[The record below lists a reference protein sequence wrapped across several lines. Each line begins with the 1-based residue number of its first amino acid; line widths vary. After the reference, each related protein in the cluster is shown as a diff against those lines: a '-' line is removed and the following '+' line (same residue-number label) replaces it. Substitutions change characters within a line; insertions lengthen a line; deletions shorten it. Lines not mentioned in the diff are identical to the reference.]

1 MTFTLVKIV
10 SRVEFID
17 AARRLWSGMDDC
29 PATSS
34 LTPSPQLEAANQRLY
49 ALREQVSARHQAP
62 GAPDVLPR
70 SAGNGLPWDAGASR
84 LPDNMATTIATLPSH
99 LGWGSHALTAV
110 LRRQAHESSSDERNE
125 WGWLTRFEETAVPAS
140 ADTANE
146 QHKPSTSRRTKTN
159 EGQLPDWVKLYPDIG
174 LGMLREELTAPGRL
188 WLILRYLDRE
198 GRGGVRIGIITSQLT
213 QKSSTLRLC
222 GKRQLRNL
230 LQDGEG
236 VYWHRDKEH
245 VWLRSAARVAF
256 ALGVDRLTG
265 QPVALPT
272 AALLDGIGTF
282 RAHLY
287 AAFHS
292 GRAKETQHGDPA
304 MPIARETLEHL
315 SGVGRSS
322 QRNYEDRVGIGVQ
335 PNFVVGELSTKEAM
349 EKQAWAKGQ
358 ALFQLKDYRGQQG
371 RKGKTYLAWQLPNSY
386 SGQHR
391 HRPRG
396 RQKRIN
402 RKLKDLVMKGM
413 PGNVG
418 GPSETHQPEK
428 IYYPNGKLAA
438 KAYGRDAGRELFWKR
453 HRTGNGR
460 FSVWQQLGG

>member
-1 MTFTLVKIV
+1 
-10 SRVEFID
+10 
-17 AARRLWSGMDDC
+17 MDGSH
-29 PATSS
+29 ATSS
-34 LTPSPQLEAANQRLY
+34 PTSSPQLEAANQRLY
-49 ALREQVSARHQAP
+49 ALREQARVQRLAA
-62 GAPDVLPR
+62 GAPDDLPR
-70 SAGNGLPWDAGASR
+70 SAGNGLPWDAGSSQPSDSTAS
-84 LPDNMATTIATLPSH
+84 TIATLPGH
-99 LGWGSHALTAV
+99 LGWSSQPLTAV
-110 LRRQAHESSSDERNE
+110 LRRQARESFSGTNE
-125 WGWLTRFEETAVPAS
+125 QEWLARLSETAVSAS
-140 ADTANE
+140 ADTTNG
-146 QHKPSTSRRTKTN
+146 QHKPSTSSRHVKTN
-159 EGQLPDWVKLYPDIG
+159 EAQLPDWVKLYPDIG

-188 WLILRYLDRE
+188 WLMLRYLDSE
-198 GRGGVRIGIITSQLT
+198 GCGTIRIDIIRKKLT
-213 QKSSTLRLC
+213 KKNSMLRLC

-236 VYWHRDKEH
+236 VYWSRDKEY

-265 QPVALPT
+265 RPVALPT

-292 GRAKETQHGDPA
+292 GRAKETPHGDQV
-304 MPIARETLEHL
+304 MPIARETLEQL

-322 QRNYEDRVGIGVQ
+322 QRNYEERIGVDVQ
-335 PNFVVGELSTKEAM
+335 ANFAVGDLSTKENQ
-349 EKQAWAKGQ
+349 EKRAWAKGQ
-358 ALFQLKDYRGQQG
+358 ALFELKDYRGQQG

-418 GPSETHQPEK
+418 GTNGTRQPEK

-438 KAYGRDAGRELFWKR
+438 KAYGRDAERELYWKR

-460 FSVWQQLGG
+460 FDLWQQTGGQ

>member
-1 MTFTLVKIV
+1 MSMIHALVWL
-10 SRVEFID
+10 FD
-17 AARRLWSGMDDC
+17 AGRILWSGMDGSQ
-29 PATSS
+29 ATS
-34 LTPSPQLEAANQRLY
+34 SPQLEAANQRLY
-49 ALREQVSARHQAP
+49 VLREQARAKRQSP
-62 GAPDVLPR
+62 GAPGHLPR
-70 SAGNGLPWDAGASR
+70 SADKGLPWDAGASQP
-84 LPDNMATTIATLPSH
+84 PDSTASTIATLPRH
-99 LGWGSHALTAV
+99 LGWGSQTLTAV
-110 LRRQAHESSSDERNE
+110 LRRHAHESSSDDTDDRE
-125 WGWLTRFEETAVPAS
+125 WLARFEETAVPAS
-140 ADTANE
+140 ADTANG
-146 QHKPSTSRRTKTN
+146 QRKSSAPHHTTTN
-159 EGQLPDWVKLYPDIG
+159 ESQLPDWVKLYPDIG

-188 WLILRYLDRE
+188 WLMLRYLDSE
-198 GRGGVRIGIITSQLT
+198 GCGFIRIDIIKRKLT
-213 QKSSTLRLC
+213 KKNSKLRLC

-230 LQDGEG
+230 LQDGDG
-236 VYWHRDKEH
+236 VYWRRDKEH

-265 QPVALPT
+265 RPVALPT

-292 GRAKETQHGDPA
+292 GRAKETPHGDQV
-304 MPIARETLEHL
+304 MPIARETLEQL

-322 QRNYEDRVGIGVQ
+322 QRNYEERIGVDVQ
-335 PNFVVGELSTKEAM
+335 ANFAIGDLSTKENQ
-349 EKQAWAKGQ
+349 EKRAWAKGQ
-358 ALFQLKDYRGQQG
+358 ALFELKDYRGQQG

-418 GPSETHQPEK
+418 GTNGTRQPEK

-438 KAYGRDAGRELFWKR
+438 KAYGRDAERELYWKR
-453 HRTGNGR
+453 YRTGTGR
-460 FSVWQQLGG
+460 FEVWQQLGRGEA

>member
-1 MTFTLVKIV
+1 VSMFHALVWL
-10 SRVEFID
+10 FD
-17 AARRLWSGMDDC
+17 AGRILWSGMDGSH
-29 PATSS
+29 ATSS
-34 LTPSPQLEAANQRLY
+34 PTSSPQLEAANQRLY
-49 ALREQVSARHQAP
+49 ALREQARAKRQAAGAP
-62 GAPDVLPR
+62 GELPR
-70 SAGNGLPWDAGASR
+70 SAGNGLPWDAGSSQPSDSTAS
-84 LPDNMATTIATLPSH
+84 TIATLPGH
-99 LGWGSHALTAV
+99 LGWSSQPLTAV
-110 LRRQAHESSSDERNE
+110 LRRQARESFSGTNE
-125 WGWLTRFEETAVPAS
+125 QEWLARLSETAVSAS
-140 ADTANE
+140 ADTTNG
-146 QHKPSTSRRTKTN
+146 QHKPSTSSRHVKTN
-159 EGQLPDWVKLYPDIG
+159 EAQLPDWVKLYPDIG

-188 WLILRYLDRE
+188 WLMLRYLDSE
-198 GRGGVRIGIITSQLT
+198 GCGTIRIDIIRKKLT
-213 QKSSTLRLC
+213 KKNSMLRLC

-236 VYWHRDKEH
+236 VYWSRDKEY

-265 QPVALPT
+265 RPVALPT

-292 GRAKETQHGDPA
+292 GRAKETPHGDQV
-304 MPIARETLEHL
+304 MPIARETLEQL

-322 QRNYEDRVGIGVQ
+322 QRNYEERIGVDVQ
-335 PNFVVGELSTKEAM
+335 ANFAVGDLSTKENQ
-349 EKQAWAKGQ
+349 EKRAWAKGQ
-358 ALFQLKDYRGQQG
+358 ALFELKDYRGQQG

-418 GPSETHQPEK
+418 GTNGTRQPEK

-438 KAYGRDAGRELFWKR
+438 KAYGRDAERELYWKR

-460 FSVWQQLGG
+460 FDLWQQTGGQ